1 MSYHI
6 VEKEFR
12 DFADDIEGVSIQ
24 YLCAPV
30 GANADWD
37 RDRIT
42 RFMPLIEPGV
52 RRLKLKLPS
61 QIVEPQTGSP
71 TSHYT
76 LFYYFEIF
84 RSGDRHYS
92 QIYTEMIETGAK
104 ETAAHATAP
113 IRRPASRKSS
123 EIQ

>member
-37 RDRIT
+37 RESCLEND
-42 RFMPLIEPGV
+42 V
-52 RRLKLKLPS
+52 
-61 QIVEPQTGSP
+61 
-71 TSHYT
+71 
-76 LFYYFEIF
+76 
-84 RSGDRHYS
+84 
-92 QIYTEMIETGAK
+92 A
-104 ETAAHATAP
+104 
-113 IRRPASRKSS
+113 
-123 EIQ
+123 

>member
-1 MSYHI
+1 MNYHI
-6 VEKEFR
+6 VDKEFR

-42 RFMPLIEPGV
+42 RFMPLSEPGV

-61 QIVEPQTGSP
+61 QIVEPQTGRP

-76 LFYYFEIF
+76 FFYYFEIF

-92 QIYTEMIETGAK
+92 QIYTELI
-104 ETAAHATAP
+104 ETAAPESARQVTTP
-113 IRRPASRKSS
+113 IRRTTPRKST